1 MSRFTE
7 GLQLVSDR
15 QGWAKVEEV
24 RRAYGSM
31 VVDALLSK
39 GYAVIDPGDDTMQL
53 TQAGARAAKDL
64 RP

>member
-1 MSRFTE
+1 MSAFTE

-15 QGWAKVEEV
+15 QGWAKVDEV
-24 RRAYGSM
+24 RRAHGAM

-39 GYAVIDPGDDTMQL
+39 GYVVIDPGDDTLQL
-53 TQAGARAAKDL
+53 TPAGARAAKDL